1 MTSILKL
8 HSLYLEIT
16 IFGFLKQ
23 TYSGAAVFNRGL
35 FWQRLETATPG
46 RFLVKLS
53 FSALFRRFI
62 RSDLCR
68 ILPPPRF
75 QMR

>member
-23 TYSGAAVFNRGL
+23 TYSGAAVFNRGFMNSGWKPL
-35 FWQRLETATPG
+35 HPAN
-46 RFLVKLS
+46 
-53 FSALFRRFI
+53 FS
-62 RSDLCR
+62 
-68 ILPPPRF
+68 
-75 QMR
+75 

>member
-23 TYSGAAVFNRGL
+23 TYSGAAVFNRGFMNSGWKPL
-35 FWQRLETATPG
+35 HPVF
-46 RFLVKLS
+46 FL
-53 FSALFRRFI
+53 
-62 RSDLCR
+62 
-68 ILPPPRF
+68 
-75 QMR
+75 